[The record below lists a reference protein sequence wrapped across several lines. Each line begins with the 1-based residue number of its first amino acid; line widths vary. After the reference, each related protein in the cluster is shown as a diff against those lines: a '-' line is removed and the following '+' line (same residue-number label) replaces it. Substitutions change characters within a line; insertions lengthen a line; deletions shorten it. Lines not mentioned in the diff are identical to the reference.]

1 MQRLM
6 MICGVV
12 LLSAF
17 TLAGVSAVSVSASGH
32 EFIASKTGKTKSKGT
47 NAQIFKTGA
56 GTIECTTVTGTGEMK
71 ETKTVTHKE
80 VLTYSGCI
88 GFGVSIT
95 VTPADFE
102 YNANGSA
109 RLENTVEVSS
119 ESLGCEVLIEPQTLN
134 TISYAN
140 SSGKLMAAANVSKI
154 HSQGTGGMCGGKNTE
169 GSYTGSIQ
177 GEVEGGSLE
186 WK

>member
-17 TLAGVSAVSVSASGH
+17 TLAGVGAGSVSANGH
-32 EFIASKTGKTKSKGT
+32 EFITNGTGKTKSKGT
-47 NAQIFKTGA
+47 NAQKFKTSA
-56 GTIECTTVTGTGEMK
+56 GTIECSTVTGTGEVK
-71 ETKTVTHKE
+71 ETKMVTHKE

-88 GFGVSIT
+88 GFGANLKVS
-95 VTPADFE
+95 PAHFE
-102 YNANGSA
+102 FNANGTAKLETQVVVTSA
-109 RLENTVEVSS
+109 
-119 ESLGCEVLIEPQTLN
+119 SLTCEVLIEPQTLK
-134 TISYAN
+134 TLAYAN
-140 SSGKLMAAANVSKI
+140 ESGKVKATANVSGI
-154 HSQGTGGMCGGKNTE
+154 QSIGTGGVCGGENNE

-177 GEVEGGSLE
+177 GELEGGTVE

>member
-1 MQRLM
+1 MQRITLFW
-6 MICGVV
+6 VV

-17 TLAGVSAVSVSASGH
+17 AVAGVSAVSVSANGH
-32 EFIASKTGKTKSKGT
+32 EFVVSKTGKTKSKGT
-47 NAQIFKTGA
+47 NTQVFKTGA
-56 GTIECTTVTGTGEMK
+56 GTIECKTVTGSGEIK
-71 ETKTVTHKE
+71 ELKSVTHKE
-80 VLTYSGCI
+80 VLTYGGCT

-102 YNANGSA
+102 FNANGSA

-119 ESLGCEVLIEPQTLN
+119 GSLSCEVLIEPQTLESI
-134 TISYAN
+134 TYSN
-140 SSGKLMAAANVSKI
+140 SSGKVMAAATVTKI
-154 HSQGTGGMCGGKNTE
+154 HSTGTGGVCGGKNTE

-177 GEVEGGSLE
+177 GELEGSGTAE